1 MFMLA
6 HLKVIH
12 HYNRHWEGGNKE
24 EEKESALKK
33 LVISWG
39 KIIVLG
45 TYLQKGTIR
54 EQSDTDCCNVENA
67 LDS

>member
-6 HLKVIH
+6 YLKVIH
-12 HYNRHWEGGNKE
+12 HYNRHWGEKKE

-54 EQSDTDCCNVENA
+54 EQSDTDSCNVENA